1 MLFSIN
7 RDVLLNNLIHLQ
19 KGLPSKSSPLPILN
33 SIKFLVY
40 SDYVELVS
48 SNSDIAIQV
57 TIDDS
62 SLNVIQAGS
71 FAVPGKTFIEIV
83 RKINAN
89 LIQMELVED
98 RILIIKAD
106 RSEFKLRLMDVL
118 DYPEID
124 FAELNDPLVFDAEV
138 ISEIIR
144 ETYFAT
150 AEREKRPI
158 LTGVNFKYADGQL
171 LATATDSY
179 RLSQKKIKL
188 KSTFDD
194 FSIVVPS
201 KSLEELSKILDSFNE
216 EVQMYIQP
224 NKVLFKFGKVLYQ
237 TRLLEGTYPDTSRII
252 PNDFILRVSFNK
264 DELLQA
270 VDRVSV
276 LSPRDREQNYN
287 IIKLRLNDDH
297 SVEITSNNTEVGGA
311 SDTVIPSGEVEGK
324 AIQIAF
330 SSKYLVEALKSYQ
343 SSEITLNFSGDIKP
357 FVITGNYDVDLLHL
371 ILPVRID

>member
-1 MLFSIN
+1 MLFTIN

-19 KGLPSKSSPLPILN
+19 KGLPHKSSPLPILN
-33 SIKFLVY
+33 SIKFSVY
-40 SDYVELVS
+40 SDYIELTS

-57 TIDDS
+57 ITDDNS
-62 SLNVIQAGS
+62 INVTQAGS

-89 LIQMELVED
+89 MIQMELVED
-98 RILIIKAD
+98 RILIIKAE

-124 FAELNDPLVFDAEV
+124 FAELEDPLVFDAEV
-138 ISEIIR
+138 INEIIR

-158 LTGVNFKYADGQL
+158 LTGVNFKYENEQL

-188 KSTFDD
+188 KSTFTD
-194 FSIVVPS
+194 FNIVIPA

-224 NKVLFKFGKVLYQ
+224 NKVLFKFGKILFQ

-252 PNDFILRVSFNK
+252 PTEFILKIKFNK
-264 DELLQA
+264 DQLLQS

-287 IIKLRLNDDH
+287 IIKMNLNEDH
-297 SVEITSNNTEVGGA
+297 SVEITSNNTEIGGA
-311 SDTVIPSGEVEGK
+311 NDTLTPSGEIVGK

-357 FVITGNYDVDLLHL
+357 FVITGDYDVDLLHL